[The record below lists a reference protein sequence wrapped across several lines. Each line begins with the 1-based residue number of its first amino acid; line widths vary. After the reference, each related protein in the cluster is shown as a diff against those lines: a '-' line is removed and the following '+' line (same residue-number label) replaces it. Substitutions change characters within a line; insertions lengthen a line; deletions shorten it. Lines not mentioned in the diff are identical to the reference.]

1 MLINFGGAQCRITAK
16 RTQLSLM
23 EGVQVCQLRLSS
35 LKHITRPVM
44 NQASVPVTYTY
55 YEKVFYRHAKKT

>member
-1 MLINFGGAQCRITAK
+1 MSPITIIKFKVLSSMLINFGGAQCRITAK

-44 NQASVPVTYTY
+44 N
-55 YEKVFYRHAKKT
+55 